1 MIKKILTILVCLF
14 SFLFGSAQDVA
25 FSQFIYNPIYLNPA
39 ACGIERGLRA
49 SINYHRELVLS
60 SSKFETIGVSL
71 DQSLHDLDI
80 KGLGGTGLFLLKTQE
95 GDGRL
100 NTLEFGIPLAA
111 RVEMNENWV
120 MQAAVAP
127 VIYEKYI
134 EWDKLV
140 FGDQIDPY
148 YGVVLPTSQTGFNDA
163 RNNIHFF
170 DFQVGLWARY
180 ETDPSNQVNVDND
193 VFDIG
198 ISAQHVPEPNQSFFS
213 QISKLPTRY
222 IFMTRYSKNLSNDQF
237 INSKIQPFILFEQQ
251 SSMQDW
257 TIGANYIYNGL
268 NVGAFLRKDQNSI
281 MKITEIIL
289 MGGIEFPFREDLFSS
304 MRINYSCAVV
314 LNQSYNKPNLS
325 PELSL
330 ILKLPS
336 IYRKQDPC
344 RMYF

>member
-1 MIKKILTILVCLF
+1 MRKTIVTIVFLF
-14 SFLFGSAQDVA
+14 SSFLGNGQDMA
-25 FSQFIYNPIYLNPA
+25 FSQFIYNPIFLNPA

-49 SINYHRELVLS
+49 SINYHRELALS
-60 SSKFETIGVSL
+60 SSKFETIGISF

-80 KGLGGTGLFLLKTQE
+80 TGLGGIGLFLLKTQE

-100 NTLEFGIPLAA
+100 NTLEFGIPLTA
-111 RVEMNENWV
+111 RIEITPNWV
-120 MQAAVAP
+120 MQASIAP

-134 EWDKLV
+134 DWDRLV

-148 YGVVLPTSQTGFNDA
+148 YGVVLPTAQTGFSEA

-170 DFQVGLWARY
+170 DFHVGLWARY
-180 ETDPSNQVNVDND
+180 ETDPSNQVNVDNN
-193 VFDIG
+193 VFDFG

-213 QISKLPTRY
+213 QVSKLPTRY
-222 IFMTRYSKNLSNDQF
+222 IFMARYSKNLSNNQF
-237 INSKIQPFILFEQQ
+237 RTSKLQPFILFEQQ

-257 TIGANYIYNGL
+257 TIGTNYIYNGL
-268 NVGAFLRKDQNSI
+268 NVGAFIRKQQNSL
-281 MKITEIIL
+281 MKVTEIIL

-304 MRINYSCAVV
+304 MRINYSCAVI

-325 PELSL
+325 PEISL
-330 ILKLPS
+330 IFKLPS
-336 IYRKQDPC
+336 VYRKQDPC

>member
-1 MIKKILTILVCLF
+1 M
-14 SFLFGSAQDVA
+14 A

-49 SINYHRELVLS
+49 SVNYHRELALS
-60 SSKFETIGVSL
+60 SSKFETIGVSF

-100 NTLEFGIPLAA
+100 NTLEFGIPLTA
-111 RVEMNENWV
+111 RVEFTSNWV
-120 MQAAVAP
+120 MQASIAP

-134 EWDKLV
+134 DWDKLV

-148 YGVVLPTSQTGFNDA
+148 YGVVLPTSQVGFLEA
-163 RNNIHFF
+163 KNNIHFF
-170 DFQVGLWARY
+170 DFHVGLWARY
-180 ETDPSNQVNVDND
+180 ETDPSNQVNVDNNVID
-193 VFDIG
+193 FG

-213 QISKLPTRY
+213 QVSKLPTRY
-222 IFMTRYSKNLSNDQF
+222 IFMARYSKNLSNNQYST
-237 INSKIQPFILFEQQ
+237 SKLQPFVLFEQQ

-257 TIGANYIYNGL
+257 TVGTNYIYNGL
-268 NVGAFLRKDQNSI
+268 NVGAFIRKQQNSL
-281 MKITEIIL
+281 MKVTEIIL
-289 MGGIEFPFREDLFSS
+289 MGGIEFPFSEDVFSS
-304 MRINYSCAVV
+304 MRINYSCAII
-314 LNQSYNKPNLS
+314 LNRGYSKPNLS

-336 IYRKQDPC
+336 VYRKQDPC
-344 RMYF
+344 QMYF

>member
-1 MIKKILTILVCLF
+1 MRKTITTILILLCF
-14 SFLFGSAQDVA
+14 FKGKSQDIA
-25 FSQFIYNPIYLNPA
+25 FSQFIYNPIFLNPA

-49 SINYHRELVLS
+49 SLNYHRDLALS
-60 SSKFETIGVSL
+60 SSKFETLGLSF
-71 DQSLHDLDI
+71 DQSLHDLDM

-100 NTLEFGIPLAA
+100 NTLELGIPLTA

-120 MQAAVAP
+120 MQASIAP

-134 EWDKLV
+134 DWDRLV

-148 YGVVLPTSQTGFNDA
+148 YGVILPTAQMGFSDA
-163 RNNIHFF
+163 RNSIHFF
-170 DFQVGLWARY
+170 DFHVGLWARY
-180 ETDPSNQVNVDND
+180 ETDPSNQMNVDNN

-213 QISKLPTRY
+213 LVSKLPTRY
-222 IFMTRYSKNLSNDQF
+222 IFMARYSKNLSNNQF
-237 INSKIQPFILFEQQ
+237 RTSKLQPFVLFEQQ

-257 TIGANYIYNGL
+257 TIGTNYIYNGL
-268 NVGAFLRKDQNSI
+268 NLGAFIRKQQNSL
-281 MKITEIIL
+281 MKVTEIIL

-304 MRINYSCAVV
+304 MRINYSCAII
-314 LNQSYNKPNLS
+314 LNRNYVKPNLS
-325 PELSL
+325 PEISL

-336 IYRKQDPC
+336 VYRKQDPC